1 MTNSDKEISC
11 FTSTKDGIFYGTNSG
26 CILVKI
32 HSEKVLSITPISN
45 SKIITTFSDGTIKI
59 IGPSLKV
66 EDTLKDNSNP
76 VYKAIEIGEKIYS
89 IGSDNHLKIWTKNDG
104 NYKVEESIE
113 IKENPKDI
121 KKLNDNEVIISSK
134 DNNCLVF
141 VNLKTKEQ
149 KTLEDLQN
157 FQSLDNSLFLI
168 DNKNNDDE
176 SKEKDLKK
184 KEDNSEEGTKKKD
197 SDDKV
202 EEEEKKKEDN
212 SEEDKDKE
220 KEKNNNIVLVENNS
234 LKLINLE
241 NKQVIF
247 TLDNKDNNILATTC
261 EKNILITTQSTKE
274 KDFIGRVIYMVE
286 NNKIIKIKEDKFIK
300 NSYDL
305 SDSSQY
311 IKLQKELN
319 IFLDTEYKL
328 LNPNNYSLITTE
340 EDFKFFSLN
349 INSNAKIT
357 YELLYKATID
367 GEASSVFH
375 SKCDE
380 KGATITVVKVL
391 NGSKCGGYTPLSWK
405 RDGCW
410 QKDPSLRSFVCNLD
424 NKTKFNLRENYN
436 HALDF
441 HDNKLSCFGGYTLQL
456 TDKNL
461 SNKNGK
467 CQATDYQIQ
476 SPTDLIGIN
485 ENTFQV
491 VDIEIFLVKE
501 Q

>member
-1 MTNSDKEISC
+1 MINSDKEVSC
-11 FTSTKDGIFYGTNSG
+11 FTSTKDGTFYGTNSG

-32 HSEKVLSITPISN
+32 HSGKVLSITPISN

-59 IGPSLKV
+59 IGPLLKV

-113 IKENPKDI
+113 IKGNPKDI

-184 KEDNSEEGTKKKD
+184 KEDNSEE
-197 SDDKV
+197 
-202 EEEEKKKEDN
+202 
-212 SEEDKDKE
+212 DKDKE

-261 EKNILITTQSTKE
+261 EKNILTTTQSTKE

-319 IFLDTEYKL
+319 ILLDTGYIS

-367 GEASSVFH
+367 GEAASVFH

-405 RDGCW
+405 INGCW

-441 HDNKLSCFGGYTLQL
+441 HDSKLSCFGGYTLQL

-461 SNKNGK
+461 SNKNGI

-485 ENTFQV
+485 ENNFQA

>member
-1 MTNSDKEISC
+1 MINSDKEVSC

-32 HSEKVLSITPISN
+32 HSGKVLSITPISN

-113 IKENPKDI
+113 IKGNPKDI

-184 KEDNSEEGTKKKD
+184 KEDNSEE
-197 SDDKV
+197 
-202 EEEEKKKEDN
+202 
-212 SEEDKDKE
+212 DKDKE

-261 EKNILITTQSTKE
+261 EKNILTTTQSTKE

-367 GEASSVFH
+367 GEAASVFH

-461 SNKNGK
+461 SNKNGI
-467 CQATDYQIQ
+467 CNATDYQIQ

-485 ENTFQV
+485 ENNFKA